1 MEKLV
6 ECVPNFSEGRRLEV
20 ITSIASEIESIPGVV
35 LLDKDM
41 DVDHN
46 RSVLTFVAPPQ
57 EAKEGAFLAIKKASE
72 LINMNKHKGE
82 HPRIGA
88 TDVVPFIP
96 LRNTTIAECVIL
108 AEELGE
114 DVGTEL
120 GIPVYLYEDAARS
133 PDRKD
138 LAKIRK
144 GEFEGLKKELGEN
157 PERIPD
163 YGPNRIHETA
173 GATVIGA
180 RSFLIAYNVNLA
192 TEDIDIAKSIAKSIR
207 EFSGGFKSV
216 KAMGFKLA
224 ERKMVQVSM
233 NLVNYTHTSIET
245 VFKEISRQAEEAGVE
260 IIESEIV
267 GLVPADALL
276 GTDQEQL
283 KLAHFSED
291 KIIEN
296 RLNQLLRKRV

>member
-1 MEKLV
+1 VEKLV
-6 ECVPNFSEGRRLEV
+6 ECVPNFSEGRRPEV
-20 ITSIASEIESIPGVV
+20 IASIASEIESIPGVI
-35 LLDKDM
+35 LLDKV

-57 EAKEGAFLAIKKASE
+57 EAGEGAFLAIKRAAE
-72 LINMNKHKGE
+72 LINMNEHKGE

-88 TDVVPFIP
+88 TDVLPFIP

-108 AEELGE
+108 AEDLGE
-114 DVGTEL
+114 RVGKEL
-120 GIPVYLYEDAARS
+120 GIPVYLYGGAARS
-133 PDRKD
+133 PERRD
-138 LAKIRK
+138 LARIRK
-144 GEFEGLKKELGEN
+144 GEFEGLKKELGKN

-192 TEDIDIAKSIAKSIR
+192 TEDIDIAKRIAKSIR
-207 EFSGGFKSV
+207 ESSGGFKSV

-224 ERKMVQVSM
+224 EQRMVQVSM
-233 NLVNYTHTSIET
+233 NLVNYTHTSIEI

-260 IIESEIV
+260 IVESEIV
-267 GLVPADALL
+267 GLVPADAMLE
-276 GTDQEQL
+276 TVRERL
-283 KLAHFSED
+283 KLARFSKD

-296 RLNQLLRKRV
+296 RLNQRLRKN

>member
-6 ECVPNFSEGRRLEV
+6 ECVPNFSEGRRSEV
-20 ITSIASEIESIPGVV
+20 IASIASEIESIPGVI

-57 EAKEGAFLAIKKASE
+57 KAGEGAFLAIKRAAE
-72 LINMNKHKGE
+72 LINMNEHKGE

-88 TDVVPFIP
+88 TDVLPFIP

-114 DVGTEL
+114 RVGKEL
-120 GIPVYLYEDAARS
+120 GIPVYLYGEAARS
-133 PDRKD
+133 PGRKD

-144 GEFEGLKKELGEN
+144 GEFEELKKELGKN

-173 GATVIGA
+173 GAAVIGA

-192 TEDIDIAKSIAKSIR
+192 TEDIDIAKRIAISIR
-207 EFSGGFKSV
+207 ESSGGFKSV
-216 KAMGFKLA
+216 KAMGFRLA
-224 ERKMVQVSM
+224 EQNMVQVSM

-260 IIESEIV
+260 IVESEIV
-267 GLVPADALL
+267 GLVPADAML
-276 GTDQEQL
+276 GNVRERL
-283 KLAHFSED
+283 KLARFSKD

-296 RLNQLLRKRV
+296 ILNQRLRKN